1 MAVNDP
7 RGGEGVEHTPSPLVD
22 TLYWMLAERLTE
34 FVSTPLAGSTYTVCG
49 VVRPQPTVARVFVF
63 DGDDLTTTIG
73 VDCPLLDADGQQVNH
88 FRHVST
94 LRRVLGAVIGG
105 ADVSW
110 SIDGRGVR
118 VVDARTFSSGGEDP
132 AAGLGEAIYGAVSG
146 TFARFSDQPPQ
157 AGAQT
162 AYPVGFLAQSPE
174 VVRVYFRDPGT
185 REVCGYDVPIAAE
198 DGLVVAAGGFLVAR
212 IRELAGT
219 GSLASREMASD
230 PYCARAYSV
239 R

>member
-1 MAVNDP
+1 MSGHDP
-7 RGGEGVEHTPSPLVD
+7 RGDEGFEQAPSPL
-22 TLYWMLAERLTE
+22 TGALYWTLAERLTE
-34 FVSTPLAGSTYTVCG
+34 FVSTPLTGSTHTVCG

-73 VDCPLLDADGQQVNH
+73 VDCPLLDASGEQVNH

-94 LRRVLGAVIGG
+94 LRRVLGAVTGG
-105 ADVSW
+105 ADVNW

-118 VVDARTFSSGGEDP
+118 VVNARAFYDDGDTP

-146 TFARFSDQPPQ
+146 TFARFAAQPPQ
-157 AGAQT
+157 AGAQI
-162 AYPVGFLAQSPE
+162 AYPVGFLAHSVE
-174 VVRVYFRDPGT
+174 AVRLYFRDPSSS
-185 REVCGYDVPIAAE
+185 EVCGYDVPTTTE
-198 DGLVVAAGGFLVAR
+198 DGLAMTSGGFLVAR

-219 GSLASREMASD
+219 GSLPSREVAPD
-230 PYCARAYSV
+230 AYCARAYSI